1 VSELLQNRYLLQV
14 TRCRK
19 LKPDGVELVL
29 EIRPKPQA
37 GQEPPAASTTATTSG
52 KTPPEVCRE

>member
-1 VSELLQNRYLLQV
+1 VSELLQSRYLLQV

-19 LKPDGVELVL
+19 LKPEGVELVV

-37 GQEPPAASTTATTSG
+37 GQGPPGACGAANTTG
-52 KTPPEVCRE
+52 KAQPDLSRE

>member
-1 VSELLQNRYLLQV
+1 VSEWLQARYLLQV

-19 LKPDGVELVL
+19 LKPEGVELVI

-37 GQEPPAASTTATTSG
+37 PQEPPAARTAATTNS
-52 KTPPEVCRE
+52 KTPPEVSRE